1 MRVLKLEHKG
11 KYYNNVYE
19 SIIRKTYK
27 CMEILYTKKVFKLSE
42 NAFTE
47 LCLSDRR
54 KLLTFEDMI
63 GKSGDIYSDGK
74 AVSSSYKG
82 INDYLAERFT
92 INGKI
97 NYELMFA
104 NIINIIEENDDLH
117 NTIIQFFCKLR
128 IFENYKDFFYIFS
141 LIQIID
147 VDFHSRKTVDLMD
160 DNLIMNLFM
169 LRLREFCNHIEN
181 ADIELILF
189 DDLKK
194 FFLSYFDIFIAY
206 DYILINKFNHN
217 WFNNSIK
224 DDFIY
229 FIEHIDTY
237 KMLDN
242 ERKNKIVNLSK
253 HGIYYKEYAEYLSK
267 NGDNKYLSEMMYKLI
282 NNECVVV

>member
-1 MRVLKLEHKG
+1 MRLLKLEHKG

-19 SIIRKTYK
+19 SIIRKTYR

-54 KLLTFEDMI
+54 KLLTFEDMV
-63 GKSGDIYSDGK
+63 GKNGNIHFDGGVV
-74 AVSSSYKG
+74 ASSYKE
-82 INDYLAERFT
+82 INDYLIEKFT

-104 NIINIIEENDDLH
+104 NVINLIEENDDLH
-117 NTIIQFFCKLR
+117 NTIIHFFCKLPV
-128 IFENYKDFFYIFS
+128 FERYKNFFYIFS

-147 VDFHSRKTVDLMD
+147 VNFHSRKTVDLMD
-160 DNLIMNLFM
+160 DKLIMNLFM
-169 LRLREFCNHIEN
+169 LRLREFCNHIKN
-181 ADIELILF
+181 ADIELIIF

-206 DYILINKFNHN
+206 DYTLINKFNHN
-217 WFNNSIK
+217 WFDNSIK

-237 KMLDN
+237 KMLDD
-242 ERKNKIVNLSK
+242 ERKNKIVKLIK
-253 HGIYYKEYAEYLSK
+253 HEIYYKEYAEYLSK
-267 NGDNKYLSEMMYKLI
+267 NGDDKYLSEMMYKLI

>member
-1 MRVLKLEHKG
+1 MRLLKLEHKG

-19 SIIRKTYK
+19 SIIKKTYK

-63 GKSGDIYSDGK
+63 GKSGDIYSDRGV
-74 AVSSSYKG
+74 VSSSYKG

-128 IFENYKDFFYIFS
+128 ICQLPTPNAFS
-141 LIQIID
+141 VLRWN
-147 VDFHSRKTVDLMD
+147 FSKFKLTSLSASRTTL
-160 DNLIMNLFM
+160 LL
-169 LRLREFCNHIEN
+169 
-181 ADIELILF
+181 
-189 DDLKK
+189 
-194 FFLSYFDIFIAY
+194 LSHLQMIP
-206 DYILINKFNHN
+206 
-217 WFNNSIK
+217 
-224 DDFIY
+224 
-229 FIEHIDTY
+229 
-237 KMLDN
+237 
-242 ERKNKIVNLSK
+242 
-253 HGIYYKEYAEYLSK
+253 
-267 NGDNKYLSEMMYKLI
+267 
-282 NNECVVV
+282 

>member
-1 MRVLKLEHKG
+1 MRLLKLEHKG

-19 SIIRKTYK
+19 SIIRKTYR

-54 KLLTFEDMI
+54 KLLTFEDMV
-63 GKSGDIYSDGK
+63 GKNGNIHFDGGVV
-74 AVSSSYKG
+74 ASSYKE
-82 INDYLAERFT
+82 INDYLIEKFT

-104 NIINIIEENDDLH
+104 NVINLIEENDDLH
-117 NTIIQFFCKLR
+117 NTIIHFFCKLPV
-128 IFENYKDFFYIFS
+128 FERYKNFFYIFS

-147 VDFHSRKTVDLMD
+147 VNFHSRKTVDLMD
-160 DNLIMNLFM
+160 DLIMNLFI
-169 LRLREFCNHIEN
+169 LRLKEFCNHIKST
-181 ADIELILF
+181 DIELIIF

-206 DYILINKFNHN
+206 DYTLINKFNHN
-217 WFNNSIK
+217 WFDNSIK

-237 KMLDN
+237 KMLDD
-242 ERKNKIVNLSK
+242 ERKNKIVKLIK
-253 HGIYYKEYAEYLSK
+253 HEIYYKEYAEYLSK
-267 NGDNKYLSEMMYKLI
+267 NGDDKYLSEMMYKLI

>member
-1 MRVLKLEHKG
+1 MRLLKLGHKG

-47 LCLSDRR
+47 LCLSDKR
-54 KLLTFEDMI
+54 KLLTFEDMV
-63 GKSGDIYSDGK
+63 GKSGNIHFDGG
-74 AVSSSYKG
+74 VVNSSYKE
-82 INDYLAERFT
+82 INDYLIEKFT

-97 NYELMFA
+97 NYELMLA
-104 NIINIIEENDDLH
+104 NMINLIEENDDLH
-117 NTIIQFFCKLR
+117 NTIIQFFCKLPV
-128 IFENYKDFFYIFS
+128 FERYKNFFYIFS

-169 LRLREFCNHIEN
+169 SRLREFCNHIEN
-181 ADIELILF
+181 ANIELIIF

-206 DYILINKFNHN
+206 DYTLINKFNHN
-217 WFNNSIK
+217 WLGNSIK

-237 KMLDN
+237 KMLDD
-242 ERKNKIVNLSK
+242 ERKAKIVNLIK